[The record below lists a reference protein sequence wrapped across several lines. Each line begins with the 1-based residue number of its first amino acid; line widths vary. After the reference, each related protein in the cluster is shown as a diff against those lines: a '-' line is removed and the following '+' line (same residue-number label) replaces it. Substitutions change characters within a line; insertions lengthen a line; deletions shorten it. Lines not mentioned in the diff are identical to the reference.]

1 MKEYRNFWI
10 ALMVLAA
17 LTPVGLYLTQHFSG
31 GSAWGEWGIGEVEK
45 RMGYVPAG
53 MEKDAGKW
61 DAPLPEYAFRG
72 ERSSTRTR
80 RSLSYLLSAIVGT
93 AACGVG
99 GYLVTRWLS
108 RRR

>member
-1 MKEYRNFWI
+1 MKEYRNFWV
-10 ALMVLAA
+10 ALAILAL
-17 LTPVGLYLTQHFSG
+17 LTPVGLYLTQRFPG
-31 GSAWGEWGIGEVEK
+31 GSAWGEWGIGEIER

-61 DAPLPEYAFRG
+61 NAPLPEYDLRG
-72 ERSSTRTR
+72 NEPSSPSR

-99 GYLVTRWLS
+99 GYLLTRWLS